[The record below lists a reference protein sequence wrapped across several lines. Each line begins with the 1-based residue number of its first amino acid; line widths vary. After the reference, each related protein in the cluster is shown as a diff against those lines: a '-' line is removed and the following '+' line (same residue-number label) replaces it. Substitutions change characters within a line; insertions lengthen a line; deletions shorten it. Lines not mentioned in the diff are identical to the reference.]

1 RDGPGRGA
9 RRSGSLPQHGRRA
22 RHRAVGSRA
31 ARPLRP
37 SGGGRRAG
45 AGRALGPAHPRRR
58 RPVGRR
64 GDRRR
69 ARPPGAPPADARA
82 SVRAGPAPRAG
93 PRPRRARLGG
103 RPRRRGRPG
112 GRRAMTERVVRIIGP
127 GRAGG
132 AFALALGAVGWEVDP
147 PIRRGDDV
155 STAAMGVDLLVIATP
170 DAAVAE
176 VAAAVTPAPGT
187 VVAHLAGSLG
197 LDVLEP
203 HAHRACIHPLVSIPR
218 PDIGAARLREGAWFG
233 VASNTPGAGRL
244 VADIVHSF
252 NGRAVEVADEHRATY
267 HAAACI
273 ASNHLVALLAQAE
286 RVAATAGVPLEAF
299 LDLVRG
305 TVDNVESMG

>member
-1 RDGPGRGA
+1 
-9 RRSGSLPQHGRRA
+9 
-22 RHRAVGSRA
+22 
-31 ARPLRP
+31 
-37 SGGGRRAG
+37 
-45 AGRALGPAHPRRR
+45 
-58 RPVGRR
+58 
-64 GDRRR
+64 
-69 ARPPGAPPADARA
+69 
-82 SVRAGPAPRAG
+82 
-93 PRPRRARLGG
+93 
-103 RPRRRGRPG
+103 
-112 GRRAMTERVVRIIGP
+112 MTERVVRIIGP

-305 TVDNVESMG
+305 TVDNVESMGTRAALTGPVARGDEATVARHLAALAADERPGYEAMAAEARRLAGRGGEAR